1 MRWRRYQAA
10 AEHIESEEFAFA
22 QVAYDT
28 YHLEYNPDEPEN
40 HYLAKKSL
48 YDIAHELDHGEV
60 EAEEQP
66 EHDPHHGFPFPF
78 V

>member
-1 MRWRRYQAA
+1 
-10 AEHIESEEFAFA
+10 
-22 QVAYDT
+22 VAYDT
-28 YHLEYNPDEPEN
+28 FRLEYNPDEPEN

-48 YDIAHELDHGEV
+48 YDIAHKLDHGEV

-78 V
+78 G